1 MEYKSLMPN
10 LMVKDVK
17 MTINFYKDI
26 LGFNVLQNVP
36 ENEPFVFA
44 IVSGNNIYIS
54 FQEENSIKEE
64 LSQLREFNKGG
75 GFTLY
80 ITVSD
85 IQGLFDKINVKVK
98 IVKEMH
104 KTFYGSTDFAIEDC
118 NGYILV
124 FSQQG

>member
-10 LMVKDVK
+10 LMVKDVGE
-17 MTINFYKDI
+17 TIDFYKNI
-26 LGFNVLQNVP
+26 LGFNILQTVP
-36 ENEPFVFA
+36 EKEPFVFA
-44 IVSGNNIYIS
+44 IVNGNSIYIS

-64 LSQLREFNKGG
+64 LPQLNEFVRGG

-80 ITVSD
+80 ITVID
-85 IQGLFDKINVKVK
+85 VHGLFEKVK
-98 IVKEMH
+98 DKVIIVKEMH
-104 KTFYGSTDFAIEDC
+104 KTFYGSTDFAIQDC